1 MKAQACWQ
9 GWGSCE
15 GEAVEIP
22 VEIPLYLSLGRETP
36 HGCRELLVLGAP
48 GSLRVLA
55 PFRGMGSMSQRFNF
69 FDLS

>member
-22 VEIPLYLSLGRETP
+22 VEIPLYPSLVVGRETP
-36 HGCRELLVLGAP
+36 HGCRESEGV
-48 GSLRVLA
+48 GSGQGHGKHVTTI
-55 PFRGMGSMSQRFNF
+55 
-69 FDLS
+69 